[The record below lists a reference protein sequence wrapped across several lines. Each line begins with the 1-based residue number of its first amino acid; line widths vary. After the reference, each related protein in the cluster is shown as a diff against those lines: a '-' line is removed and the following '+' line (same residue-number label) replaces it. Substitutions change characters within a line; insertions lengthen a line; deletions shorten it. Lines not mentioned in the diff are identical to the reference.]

1 MMRVI
6 PGPRT
11 RIALAAAVIALGA
24 AAFLGRAPHSQ
35 AEPRTR
41 PNASPVAEA
50 PTPRPWPTDAKGRP
64 LWAVLPS
71 PAQTQQASNFPTP
84 GSSLQLC
91 QALGPAAP
99 HAISGVD
106 CVTGG
111 NCGELGWEAMRMI
124 QWQSYAQGEYVGHA
138 REAHVP
144 EYRLRVDDLLSL
156 VYRVTRDEISQPYEL
171 NVGDEL
177 TIDSVT
183 DQTLNRSVII
193 LPDGTITLKLLGQ
206 VRAAKKSVSQLQ
218 KEIEQLYTKYYPIP
232 AVTVTP
238 IKVNTQL
245 EDLRATVDSRF
256 GFGGQTRSAKVT
268 PEGTIALPAIG
279 SVWAQGL
286 TLGELKREIDARYA
300 TEIQGIEVT
309 PILEQ
314 RAPRYV
320 FVVGEVKN
328 GGRFTLEGPTTSLQ
342 AIALAG
348 GWNVGANLRQIVV
361 FRRADDWRLIAT
373 MLDLRGALYGHRPCP
388 ADEIWLNDSD
398 IVVVPKSPV
407 LVADDMINLLFTRGL
422 YGVVPFQGVAVNF
435 AKLATI

>member
-1 MMRVI
+1 MRVI

-11 RIALAAAVIALGA
+11 RIALAVAVIALGA
-24 AAFLGRAPHSQ
+24 AAFLHRAPASQ
-35 AEPRTR
+35 AKP
-41 PNASPVAEA
+41 PASPVAES
-50 PTPRPWPTDAKGRP
+50 PTPRPWPTDAQGRP

-71 PAQTQQASNFPTP
+71 PAQPEKPSPLQPPAS
-84 GSSLQLC
+84 GLQLC
-91 QALGPAAP
+91 QALSPAAP

-106 CVTGG
+106 CVSGG
-111 NCGELGWEAMRMI
+111 NCGELGWESMRMI

-183 DQTLNRSVII
+183 DQALNRSVII

>member
-1 MMRVI
+1 MRVI

-11 RIALAAAVIALGA
+11 RIALAAAVVALGA
-24 AAFLGRAPHSQ
+24 AAFLGRAPDSQ
-35 AEPRTR
+35 GEPRTKL
-41 PNASPVAEA
+41 NAPPVAEA
-50 PTPRPWPTDAKGRP
+50 PTPRPWPTDTQGRP
-64 LWAVLPS
+64 LWAVLSPIEKPS
-71 PAQTQQASNFPTP
+71 SLQPPAF
-84 GSSLQLC
+84 SLQLC

-106 CVTGG
+106 CVSGG

-124 QWQSYAQGEYVGHA
+124 NWQSYAQGEYVGHA

>member
-1 MMRVI
+1 MRLVLGTRARVAVALSVVVLGTGVFLQGAHE
-6 PGPRT
+6 PGSSEKVAHSVAKSTSATP
-11 RIALAAAVIALGA
+11 
-24 AAFLGRAPHSQ
+24 APML
-35 AEPRTR
+35 
-41 PNASPVAEA
+41 
-50 PTPRPWPTDAKGRP
+50 WPADEQGRP
-64 LWAVLPS
+64 LWATF
-71 PAQTQQASNFPTP
+71 APTNAAESA
-84 GSSLQLC
+84 SSLLLC

-106 CVTGG
+106 CTKGG
-111 NCGELGWEAMRMI
+111 NCGELGWEAMRLI
-124 QWQSYAQGEYVGHA
+124 EWQSYAQGEYVGHA

-156 VYRVTRDEISQPYEL
+156 VYRVTRDEISQPYQL

-177 TIDSVT
+177 TIESVT
-183 DQTLNRSVII
+183 DKDLNRSVIV

-206 VRAAKKSVSQLQ
+206 VRAAKKNVTQLRD
-218 KEIEQLYTKYYPIP
+218 EIEQLYTKYYPVP

-300 TEIQGIEVT
+300 AEIQGIEVT
-309 PILEQ
+309 PVLEQ

-320 FVVGEVKN
+320 FVVGEVKS

-348 GWNVGANLRQIVV
+348 GWNVGANLRQVIV